1 MITVGSEEDQRHPLL
16 LHQLQHFRG
25 FVVAG
30 SVPHDDRILPPVSVL
45 PVEGL
50 DELGHEELEGVA
62 IRVGL
67 EQTGVELPEGVDG
80 NDEGDPWRH
89 LLDRKAGAQSF
100 PLPAPPPIV
109 SRVDPG
115 LVDVDD
121 PLLILEEPEELEGAL
136 LPLDQTPFR
145 VSMDRNR
152 HNLLVV
158 KAK

>member
-1 MITVGSEEDQRHPLL
+1 M
-16 LHQLQHFRG
+16 
-25 FVVAG
+25 VAG
-30 SVPHDDRILPPVSVL
+30 SVPHDDRILPPVPIL
-45 PVEGL
+45 PIEGL

-62 IRVGL
+62 VRVGL

-115 LVDVDD
+115 LVDVDY
-121 PLLILEEPEELEGAL
+121 PLLILEESEELEGTL
-136 LPLDQTPFR
+136 LPLD
-145 VSMDRNR
+145 
-152 HNLLVV
+152 
-158 KAK
+158 